1 MSLLRID
8 EIFNFEKG
16 VLQSSKCVPG
26 EYDFIT
32 ASSDWKTHNE
42 YTHDCE
48 ALIFAA
54 AASGSL
60 GRTHYVNGKF
70 VSSDLCFIIT
80 PKDQE
85 NLPVDLKF
93 YHILFNELKDEIVRN
108 TKAGTSK
115 EAIGLGSFGKYELP
129 YFDIDTQIEIKNQFV
144 NSEDIKSSLTT
155 ELNQQVGL
163 VKKLRQ
169 QFLQDAVQGKLVEQ
183 NKKDEPA
190 SELLKKIKAEKVK
203 LIAEKK
209 LKKEKELPPIK
220 PGEIP
225 FEIPGNWVWCRLG
238 EMVNIKSGKRI
249 HAADYRPSGV
259 PFLRSGEI
267 GSLGRGE
274 SLKTELYIS
283 ESKFQDVKQKFG
295 IPKAGDILI
304 ACIGGSIGNTWIV
317 DEREFYYKDGNLVL
331 IETIP
336 FLNKDFLLSY
346 LKSPFFWK
354 NTILNATDSSYNAL
368 TIVKLN
374 DAEFPLPPLAE
385 QNRIVQ
391 KLDELMQ
398 YCNELEASIKQS
410 ESQNEKLL
418 QQVLREA
425 LRRDE
430 VEVERQV
437 AIKSSKGKVIQLKPT
452 NIDYYRRTVLAAEI
466 VWQLH
471 KEPTLGHLKL
481 QKIIYLCQKSANM
494 QLHTNFLRQ
503 AMGPYDN
510 RLMRSIDKQLS
521 EKNWFEYKKEQ
532 VFKYQ
537 PLEKAGQHHN
547 DFLKYFSDESESI
560 QFIIN
565 KFKTSKSEIVEIVAT
580 LYACMESM
588 LEEKVIFSEQLLLK
602 RFYEWSEEKKKYS
615 EKEVIRVFSRMKQTG
630 ILPKGCSF

>member
-1 MSLLRID
+1 MSLMRID

-26 EYDFIT
+26 EFNFIT

-129 YFDIDTQIEIKNQFV
+129 YFDIDTQIEIKNRFV
-144 NSEDIKSSLTT
+144 NSEEIKSSLST
-155 ELNQQVGL
+155 ELNQQVSL

-169 QFLQDAVQGKLVEQ
+169 QLLQDAVQGKLVEQ

-190 SELLKKIKAEKVK
+190 SELLKKIKAEKEK

-220 PGEIP
+220 PEEIP
-225 FEIPGNWVWCRLG
+225 FEIPENWVWCRLG
-238 EMVNIKSGKRI
+238 EITTLLTDGKHGDSKDQKESGYYFLSAKDIQNGKFIYDNARQITYEDFIETHRRTNLEPGDLCVVNTGATIGKTAFAPDNEITRKTTFQKSVAILKVLNHHTSMRFI
-249 HAADYRPSGV
+249 EYFIIFETPK
-259 PFLRSGEI
+259 L
-267 GSLGRGE
+267 
-274 SLKTELYIS
+274 LKTSRGSAINNLLL
-283 ESKFQDVKQKFG
+283 
-295 IPKAGDILI
+295 GDMK
-304 ACIGGSIGNTWIV
+304 N
-317 DEREFYYKDGNLVL
+317 VL
-331 IETIP
+331 
-336 FLNKDFLLSY
+336 
-346 LKSPFFWK
+346 
-354 NTILNATDSSYNAL
+354 
-368 TIVKLN
+368 
-374 DAEFPLPPLAE
+374 FPMPPLSE

-398 YCNELEASIKQS
+398 YCNDLEASIKQS

-425 LRRDE
+425 LR
-430 VEVERQV
+430 
-437 AIKSSKGKVIQLKPT
+437 
-452 NIDYYRRTVLAAEI
+452 
-466 VWQLH
+466 
-471 KEPTLGHLKL
+471 KEP
-481 QKIIYLCQKSANM
+481 
-494 QLHTNFLRQ
+494 
-503 AMGPYDN
+503 
-510 RLMRSIDKQLS
+510 
-521 EKNWFEYKKEQ
+521 
-532 VFKYQ
+532 
-537 PLEKAGQHHN
+537 
-547 DFLKYFSDESESI
+547 
-560 QFIIN
+560 
-565 KFKTSKSEIVEIVAT
+565 VEA
-580 LYACMESM
+580 
-588 LEEKVIFSEQLLLK
+588 
-602 RFYEWSEEKKKYS
+602 
-615 EKEVIRVFSRMKQTG
+615 
-630 ILPKGCSF
+630 